1 MTFELSSDREMA
13 RDEVI
18 LQVARAKREFL
29 RGPGAPAGLTMRS
42 SFFTDVWPL
51 VYGVYC
57 DRLKLMNPPG
67 DGMGLDPRSGGR
79 GRVPWVEL
87 DAVRAIVKGYGDTTA
102 RELGDLRG
110 EIEAIQRGRAE
121 YAAGLAKELAQI
133 QSRIGALDRMLEGV
147 AFAGYAKR
155 RKAVRKVAKKARARV
170 KA

>member
-1 MTFELSSDREMA
+1 MA

-51 VYGVYC
+51 VYGVFC
-57 DRLKLMNPPG
+57 DRLKLVQGLPG
-67 DGMGLDPRSGGR
+67 DGMGLDPHWSGGR
-79 GRVPWVEL
+79 GRIPGVEL
-87 DAVRAIVKGYGDTTA
+87 DGVREIIKGLMDATA
-102 RELGDLRG
+102 KEFTALRQQVA
-110 EIEAIQRGRAE
+110 AIQVERGE

-133 QSRIGALDRMLEGV
+133 QSRIRALDQMLEGV

-155 RKAVRKVAKKARARV
+155 RKARRKAAKKARARV